1 MDRRT
6 FLQSATAAAGGF
18 ILTGIAGCTSD
29 DAASHSVPPADAA
42 SATEAS
48 ATEVSAGVGPVGVQ
62 LYTLRS
68 LLADDVEGTLERV
81 ATMGYRTVEF
91 AGYYDRSPDDLN
103 ALLSRLKLTAPA
115 AHLMPADIRERSGKM
130 LDMADAMGHDYLVCA
145 YLTEDDRASLD
156 DYRAIADLLNTF
168 GQRCADRGIQL
179 AYHNH
184 AFEFE
189 RMGNQ
194 VPYHLLL
201 EETSADLVQMEMDLY
216 WVHKAEKDPFVY
228 FAQYPGRFPLWHVKD
243 MSANGEIV
251 PVGTGTIDF
260 AGLFARA
267 KQAGLQHAF
276 VEHDNPD
283 DPLASIRTS
292 IGHLNALSV
301 KG

>member
-1 MDRRT
+1 MNRRS

-18 ILTGIAGCTSD
+18 ILTGMTGCTSE
-29 DAASHSVPPADAA
+29 DAASR
-42 SATEAS
+42 SAP
-48 ATEVSAGVGPVGVQ
+48 SAGESASVDGTTGIGPVGVQ

-68 LLADDVEGTLERV
+68 LLADDLEGALEHV
-81 ATMGYRTVEF
+81 ATMGYRKVEF
-91 AGYYDRSPDDLN
+91 AGYYDRSPDELN
-103 ALLSRLKLTAPA
+103 ALMARLKLTAPA
-115 AHLMPADIRERSGKM
+115 AHLMPADIRERPDEV
-130 LDMADAMGHDYLVCA
+130 LDAAAAMGHNYLVCA

-156 DYRAIADLLNTF
+156 DYRVIADLLNGF

-201 EETSADLVQMEMDLY
+201 EETDADLVKMEMDLY
-216 WVHKAEKDPFVY
+216 WVRKAEKDPLTY

-243 MSANGEIV
+243 MGADGEIV
-251 PVGTGTIDF
+251 PVGTGQIDF
-260 AGLFARA
+260 AALFARA
-267 KQAGLQHAF
+267 EQAGLQHAF
-276 VEHDNPD
+276 VEHDNPE
-283 DPLASIRTS
+283 DPLASIQTS

-301 KG
+301 EG